1 MKDRNAAPE
10 LETEYEPQLAG
21 NTPGR
26 LRLLTYNIQTG
37 IQSSHYGHYVT
48 RSWQH
53 LFPHADR
60 PRTLKRVARLT
71 RPYDLVGLQEVDGGS
86 LRSGFINQT
95 EFVSRLGGF
104 PYWHDQTN
112 RRIGK
117 LARHSN
123 GFLSRYRPLEI
134 REHALPGMIP
144 GRGALHMTFGG
155 PGEPLHVILLH
166 LALGARTRMRQLG
179 YVADLIAP
187 LQHVVVMGDLNC
199 TAESRE
205 IRALLDRTSLSE
217 PTLLMP
223 TYPSWRPLHP
233 LDHILVSSSLQVE
246 RAEVVDYS
254 VSDHLPVAMDIKL
267 PDSVI
272 LVP

>member
-1 MKDRNAAPE
+1 MSKQTSALELQTETEPE
-10 LETEYEPQLAG
+10 LAG
-21 NTPGR
+21 HSPDR

-37 IQSSHYGHYVT
+37 IQSSHYGHYFT

-60 PRTLKRVARLT
+60 PRTLERVARLT
-71 RPYDLVGLQEVDGGS
+71 RPYDFVGLQEVDGGS
-86 LRSGFINQT
+86 LRSGFVNQT
-95 EFVSRLGGF
+95 EFLSRLGGF

-123 GFLSRYRPLEI
+123 GLLSRYRPLEI

-155 PGEPLHVILLH
+155 PGESLHVILLH
-166 LALGARTRMRQLG
+166 LALGARTRMRQLD
-179 YVADLIAP
+179 YVADMVAP
-187 LQHVVVMGDLNC
+187 LKHVVVMGDLNC
-199 TAESRE
+199 PAESRE
-205 IRALLDRTSLSE
+205 IRALLDRTDLSE
-217 PTLLMP
+217 PTLLLP
-223 TYPSWRPLHP
+223 TYPSWQPMHP
-233 LDHILVSSSLQVE
+233 LDHILVSSSLTVE
-246 RAEVVDYS
+246 RAEVLDYP
-254 VSDHLPVAMDIKL
+254 VSDHLPVSMDVRL
-267 PDSVI
+267 PESVV

>member
-1 MKDRNAAPE
+1 MNDRTAAPA
-10 LETEYEPQLAG
+10 LETEHEPQLAG
-21 NTPGR
+21 STPGR

-37 IQSSHYGHYVT
+37 IKSSHYGHYVT

-60 PRTLKRVARLT
+60 PRTLARVARLT

-86 LRSGFINQT
+86 LRSGFVNQT
-95 EFVSRLGGF
+95 EYVSRLGGF

-112 RRIGK
+112 RRIGN

-123 GFLSRYRPLEI
+123 GFLSRFRPLEI

-179 YVADLIAP
+179 FVADLIAP
-187 LQHVVVMGDLNC
+187 LHHVVVMGDLNC
-199 TAESRE
+199 PAESRE
-205 IRALLDRTSLSE
+205 IRALLDRTNLSE

-233 LDHILVSSSLQVE
+233 LDHILVSSSLTVE
-246 RAEVVDYS
+246 RAEVLDYP
-254 VSDHLPVAMDIKL
+254 VSDHLPVAMDIRL
-267 PDSVI
+267 PETVI

>member
-1 MKDRNAAPE
+1 MTDSDA
-10 LETEYEPQLAG
+10 LLQTDTESQPS
-21 NTPGR
+21 TPDARR

-37 IQSSHYGHYVT
+37 IRSSHYGHYVT

-53 LFPHADR
+53 LFPHAER

-71 RPYDLVGLQEVDGGS
+71 RGFDVVGLQEVDGGS

-95 EFVSRLGGF
+95 EFVSRAGGF

-123 GFLSRYRPLEI
+123 GMLSRFRPLEI

-144 GRGALHMTFGG
+144 GRGALHITFGG

-166 LALGARTRMRQLG
+166 LALGAKTRMRQLG
-179 YVADLIAP
+179 YVADLVAP
-187 LQHVVVMGDLNC
+187 LEHVVVMGDLNC
-199 TAESRE
+199 ACESAE
-205 IRALLDRTSLSE
+205 IRSLLDRTSLSE
-217 PTLLMP
+217 PSLILP
-223 TYPSWRPLHP
+223 TYPSWRPLHN
-233 LDHILVSSSLQVE
+233 LDHILVSSSLKVE
-246 RAEVVDYS
+246 RAEVLDYA
-254 VSDHLPVAMDIKL
+254 VSDHLPVAMDVRL
-267 PDSVI
+267 PESVI
-272 LVP
+272 LLP